1 MNDLTVKAHIREAAM
16 ELFAELGYA
25 KEVGL
30 RERMGPSSGFQQ
42 AQRWGPRTDTSFP
55 VLTRVPPSSAA

>member
-25 KEVGL
+25 KAVGL
-30 RERMGPSSGFQQ
+30 RGHKSSSGFQQ
-42 AQRWGPRTDTSFP
+42 AQRWDPR
-55 VLTRVPPSSAA
+55 